1 MMKRY
6 ICFWLLATTCCLT
19 GFAQN
24 DNDYSVSQNP
34 QKNQAVLTL
43 KDGSKKYYDT
53 ESVTSMDFSGANITV
68 NQQAGSYTFQDNVKA
83 VAFNKGNA
91 DSKVVITEAKG
102 WLESAY
108 VKFTKLAG
116 ISKYHVYVNDN
127 RIDAQLVRDYGS
139 YGRADAVG
147 LKAGTYTVKVVPVA
161 DDGQE
166 ITVCAAEANDLTVKN
181 YSREGFAFINGNM
194 PGAYNSDGT
203 LKQNAKVL

>member
-1 MMKRY
+1 MKRY

-53 ESVTSMDFSGANITV
+53 GSVTSMDFSGANITV

-91 DSKVVITEAKG
+91 
-102 WLESAY
+102 L
-108 VKFTKLAG
+108 G
-116 ISKYHVYVNDN
+116 I
-127 RIDAQLVRDYGS
+127 VRS
-139 YGRADAVG
+139 QAV
-147 LKAGTYTVKVVPVA
+147 A
-161 DDGQE
+161 
-166 ITVCAAEANDLTVKN
+166 
-181 YSREGFAFINGNM
+181 
-194 PGAYNSDGT
+194 
-203 LKQNAKVL
+203 